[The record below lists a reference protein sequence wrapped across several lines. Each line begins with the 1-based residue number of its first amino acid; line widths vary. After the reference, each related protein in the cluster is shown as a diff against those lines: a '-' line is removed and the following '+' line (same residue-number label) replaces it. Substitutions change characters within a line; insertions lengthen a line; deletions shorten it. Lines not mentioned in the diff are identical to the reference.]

1 MWLSNW
7 YVRRSRPRF
16 WKAADGTAHAV
27 LHECLTT
34 VAQLLAPVCPFVA
47 DELFRNLA
55 GSGDSVHLSDWPGF
69 DATAIDPGLERAM
82 SVARELVSLG
92 LKARTESK
100 LRVRQPLS
108 RAILLLERDSA
119 LADDVTAEIADALN
133 VKRIETVTSLA
144 GLLDYTVLP
153 NFRALGPK
161 VGKRLPRVKELLAAV
176 DGAAVQA
183 AIDTDGHYVLD
194 VDGDAIPLGADEVQI
209 RASSH
214 EELALAQEGA
224 LAVALDTTLDDAL
237 RREGLAREVVRALND
252 QRKAQ
257 GFEIADRIRVA
268 LEADGDLEKAI
279 TEHRDWIAGEVLAIE
294 LTLGTEGRD
303 GLVELT
309 IDGRTLRVALTLA

>member
-1 MWLSNW
+1 
-7 YVRRSRPRF
+7 
-16 WKAADGTAHAV
+16 
-27 LHECLTT
+27 
-34 VAQLLAPVCPFVA
+34 
-47 DELFRNLA
+47 
-55 GSGDSVHLSDWPGF
+55 VHLTDWPGY
-69 DATAIDPGLERAM
+69 DAAAIDPDLESDMAL
-82 SVARELVSLG
+82 ARELVSLG
-92 LKARTESK
+92 LKARTEAR

-108 RAILLLERDSA
+108 RAITLVPRGA
-119 LADDVTAEIADALN
+119 AVPDDVAAEIADALN
-133 VKRIETVTSLA
+133 VKRLETVTSLA

-183 AIDTDGHYVLD
+183 AIDVEGHYVLD
-194 VDGDAIPLGADEVQI
+194 LDGEPIPLTADEVQI

-214 EELALAQEGA
+214 EELALAQEGQ

-268 LEADGDLEKAI
+268 LGADGDLEAAI
-279 TEHRDWIAGEVLAIE
+279 VEHRDWIAGEVLARE
-294 LTLGTEGRD
+294 LSLGLNGAGEP
-303 GLVELT
+303 VELN
-309 IDGRTLRVALTLA
+309 IDGRSLRAALTPA